1 MPDRSYIH
9 AFGAHLPQRVVT
21 NAELASQL
29 GCTPEWIESASGIR
43 ERRWAGEESVAD
55 LATAAARDC
64 LREAG
69 IEASQLGLLIVS
81 SGSGERRFPGPAST
95 VASALGLNATPV
107 LDLPIA
113 SAGSIFGLCLASH
126 LAASYGDVLVV
137 AAEKMSAVIQGATL
151 DQNTAILF
159 GDGAGAAL
167 VSSRPGRFE
176 VLDSVLHT
184 DGAYRDDLTLDWGS
198 ALRMNGLTV
207 ILQAAR
213 KLPAVIAEVLTRQ
226 NIAAADVKQFVMHQA
241 NQNLIVRVA
250 KALGVEPSLMFSNV
264 AKYGNTSSASMLIA
278 ASEWEPSPGP
288 VVFAGFGAGFSWGAL
303 VAPSERSPGRH

>member
-1 MPDRSYIH
+1 MSYIH
-9 AFGAHLPQRVVT
+9 AFGAHLPGRVVS

-29 GCTPEWIESASGIR
+29 NCTPEWIESVSGIR
-43 ERRWAGEESVAD
+43 ERRWAGDETVAD
-55 LATAAARDC
+55 LAILAARDC
-64 LREAG
+64 LQKAG
-69 IEASQLGLLIVS
+69 VDASRLGLIIVS
-81 SGSGERRFPGPAST
+81 SGSGERRFPGPASA

-107 LDLPIA
+107 IDLPVA
-113 SAGSIFGLCLASH
+113 SAGSIFGLSLASQ
-126 LAASYGDVLVV
+126 LAASYGEVLVV
-137 AAEKMSAVIQGATL
+137 AAEKMSAVIQGAAL

-213 KLPAVIAEVLTRQ
+213 KLPAVIDEVLKRR
-226 NIAAADVKQFVMHQA
+226 NIAAKDVVQFVMHQA
-241 NQNLIVRVA
+241 NQNLITRVA
-250 KALGVEPSLMFSNV
+250 KGLGADASLMFSNV

-278 ASEWEPSPGP
+278 AAEWEPVAGP
-288 VVFAGFGAGFSWGAL
+288 VVFAGFGAGFNWGAL
-303 VAPSERSPGRH
+303 LATAS